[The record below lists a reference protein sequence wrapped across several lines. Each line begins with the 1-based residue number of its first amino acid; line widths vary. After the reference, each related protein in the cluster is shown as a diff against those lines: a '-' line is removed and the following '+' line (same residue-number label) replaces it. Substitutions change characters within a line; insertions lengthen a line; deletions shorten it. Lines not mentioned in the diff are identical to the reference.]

1 MLAKIA
7 FHRFLEID
15 KIGKTGES
23 TKSYFLAFLSI
34 FLDRIIV
41 RTPTIPHFKGL
52 GMRNF
57 QYKISIYQKVN
68 NKATMPM
75 SSYLDFC

>member
-1 MLAKIA
+1 
-7 FHRFLEID
+7 
-15 KIGKTGES
+15 
-23 TKSYFLAFLSI
+23 
-34 FLDRIIV
+34 
-41 RTPTIPHFKGL
+41 
-52 GMRNF
+52 MRNF